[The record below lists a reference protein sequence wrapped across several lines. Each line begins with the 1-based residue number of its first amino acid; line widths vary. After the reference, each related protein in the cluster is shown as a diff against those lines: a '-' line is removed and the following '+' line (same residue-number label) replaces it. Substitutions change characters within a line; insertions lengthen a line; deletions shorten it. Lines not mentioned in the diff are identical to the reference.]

1 MISDLDYLDVL
12 CLTETWLKPNDYI
25 NLNESTPQDY
35 CYKHEPR
42 LKGRGRCCCNL

>member
-1 MISDLDYLDVL
+1 MSYCISVNRYSTLLHIA
-12 CLTETWLKPNDYI
+12 P
-25 NLNESTPQDY
+25 LNESTPQDY